1 MMSDCIFCKI
11 IAGEIPATVIHDDEE
26 VLVFMDIG
34 PIIKGH
40 ALVVSKQ
47 HFDPVTATPDDIVA
61 KLHVAAKRVAEAQMN
76 GLGADG
82 VNIMQNNGSAA
93 GQEVPH
99 IHVHVIPRFN
109 DDGHYWNWNA
119 RKYNNLDEMSEL
131 AEKLRQ
137 QIPVR

>member
-1 MMSDCIFCKI
+1 MKDCIFCKI
-11 IAGEIPATVIHDDEE
+11 VAGEIPAAVLYEDND

-40 ALVVSKQ
+40 ALVISKK
-47 HFDPVTATPDDIVA
+47 HYDPVTETPDDILARLHVVA
-61 KLHVAAKRVAEAQMN
+61 KQIAQAQMN

-82 VNIMQNNGSAA
+82 VNVMQNNGKAA

-109 DDGHYWNWNA
+109 DDGHHWNWA
-119 RKYNNLDEMSEL
+119 AKKYDKMEEMDEL
-131 AEKLRQ
+131 AAKMRQHLQLR
-137 QIPVR
+137 